1 MKLTRVEIAQWRQ
14 FGEPFALDDLQPGI
28 NLFTGPNEAGKSTLV
43 EAIRAAFFERYKS
56 GSVKQFQPWGDS
68 GAEPSVALEFNW
80 QDQRWKLAKRFLG
93 HQRCDLDV
101 GGRKLSGDEA
111 EERLA
116 GFMGYSFA
124 GRGASRAELHGIPG
138 LLWVEQGTIQEVDK
152 PVEHAGE
159 HLQKA
164 LGQDLDAVTSSSG
177 DWLLARVGE
186 QRAELLTKTGK
197 ATGEYKKT
205 EDDLARSADELD
217 KLNQQLASY
226 EGKVDE
232 LARLQEERKQIDAGK
247 PWEAQRQRAKE
258 TQARLDDIN
267 KLVEQQDQARRE
279 LGDCVRQLE
288 LLQDRLRNF
297 EDQSRQLAE
306 RDQARTAAQDALNRL
321 LANGEAIEAR
331 QHEANEK
338 LQVADLIFR
347 LAREQAYRQR
357 LENTRT
363 ELQKSL
369 QHHRQTLA
377 TLREQQ
383 QELRDRR
390 EQRQQKAIDPQKL
403 ESLRRLQKQ
412 LDALHL
418 RKEVAATRLVWQLE
432 PGRTFTVDGEELG
445 DAGERLLLQR
455 TNLTI
460 AGLGSLHITPGG
472 KDAGQLAQ
480 DEARLAADRAS
491 LLAELGVQDLVEANA
506 RAEECGRLDREIE
519 FLNRHLQD
527 RAPQGVDAFVDQIH
541 DNEKQ
546 LEFLDEQLQSCP
558 PAQEG
563 IPAEDEAA
571 SARDSADEAF
581 KAADEAFRTHREQ
594 LIGAR
599 KAHENANNEWLR
611 LKESIDNPDR
621 RQTQLE
627 TTRNLVEQERRQR
640 ELQSE
645 LDQRQQ
651 EIDAAN
657 PVVLKD
663 DIERFENSAKALE
676 ETARRRERDSDR
688 LQTELETLGAPDLEE
703 RRDVLQQRVE
713 ALRRR
718 HAQLHARARALDH
731 LLGLLQE
738 HRRLLTLRLQAPLQK
753 HLTHYLNLL
762 FPGASIAVDEN
773 LIPRVLQRNGAHG
786 DLADLSYGAREQ
798 LGLISRLAYADLL
811 REANKP
817 TLIILDDALVHSD
830 SDRLDRMKRILY
842 DAARRH
848 QVLLFSCHPE
858 KWADL
863 GVQVRDLQRM
873 RASIA

>member
-1 MKLTRVEIAQWRQ
+1 MKLHRVEIAQWRQ
-14 FGEPFALDDLQPGI
+14 FGAPFALDELQPGI

-43 EAIRAAFFERYKS
+43 EAIRAAFFERHKS

-68 GAEPSVALEFNW
+68 GAEPSIALEFSW
-80 QDQRWKLAKRFLG
+80 QDERWKLAKRFLG
-93 HQRCDLDV
+93 HQRCDLDID
-101 GGRKLSGDEA
+101 GRKLSGDEA

-152 PVEHAGE
+152 PVEHAGDY
-159 HLQKA
+159 LQKA

-197 ATGEYKKT
+197 ATGELKKT
-205 EDDLARSADELD
+205 EDDLARRADELD
-217 KLNQQLASY
+217 KLNQQLAGY

-232 LARLQEERKQIDAGK
+232 LAHLQEERRRIDAGK
-247 PWEAQRQRAKE
+247 PWEAQRQRAAE
-258 TQARLDDIN
+258 MRGRLDDIN

-279 LGDCVRQLE
+279 LADCVRQLQ
-288 LLQDRLRNF
+288 LLQDGLRNF
-297 EDQSRQLAE
+297 EDQNRQLVE

-321 LANGEAIEAR
+321 LASGEAIEAR
-331 QHEANEK
+331 QHEANER
-338 LQVADLIFR
+338 LQAADRIFR
-347 LAREQAYRQR
+347 QAREQAHRQR

-377 TLREQQ
+377 TLRQLQQ
-383 QELRDRR
+383 DLRERR

-403 ESLRRLQKQ
+403 EALRRLQKQ
-412 LDALHL
+412 LDALLL

-432 PGRTFTVDGEELG
+432 PGRTFAIDGEELG

-480 DEARLAADRAS
+480 DEARLVADQAS
-491 LLAELGVQDLVEANA
+491 LLAELGVQDLLEADA
-506 RAEECGRLDREIE
+506 RAEEYGRLDREIE
-519 FLNRHLQD
+519 FLTQRLQD
-527 RAPQGVDAFVDQIH
+527 RAPQGVDAFVDQMRE
-541 DNEKQ
+541 NELQ
-546 LEFLDEQLQSCP
+546 LESIDDQIRSCP

-563 IPAEDEAA
+563 IPAEDAA
-571 SARDSADEAF
+571 ERARDSAVEAY
-581 KAADEAFRTHREQ
+581 KAADEALRTHREQ

-599 KAHENANNEWLR
+599 KTQENAHDEWQR
-611 LKESIDNPDR
+611 LKQSIDDPDHQQAQLETSRNIVEQTQRQAGLQSEFDR
-621 RQTQLE
+621 RQK
-627 TTRNLVEQERRQR
+627 
-640 ELQSE
+640 
-645 LDQRQQ
+645 

-657 PVVLKD
+657 PEVLQD
-663 DIERFENSAKALE
+663 DLERFENSARAME
-676 ETARRRERDSDR
+676 EAARRRERDSVR
-688 LQTELETLGAPDLEE
+688 LQAELETLGAPELEE
-703 RRDVLQQRVE
+703 QRDMLQRQVD
-713 ALRRR
+713 AQQRR

-738 HRRLLTLRLQAPLQK
+738 HRRTLTQRLQAPLQK

-830 SDRLDRMKRILY
+830 SHRLDQMKRILY
-842 DAARRH
+842 DAAKRH

-863 GVQVRDLQRM
+863 GVPTRDLQRM
-873 RASIA
+873 KTFIA